1 MASFSTLAGACSRVW
16 RRATRALRA
25 LRSATEYQSG
35 TFGVHSPPSLEDRT
49 SKVNSA
55 RVGVRAKVLTLS
67 LPRITPRE
75 ARDRGGCAVCRA
87 RPHIHLYHSIDVRE
101 RLCDLCWILKTTAL
115 FRRQPRNAVLETS
128 SDASALVS
136 VAFHLHLLGIY
147 PHHRLAL
154 SAYYF
159 KLSTLRVQSFAWWA
173 STGGHS
179 LEITRCV
186 VVVVVLFHI
195 QNKP

>member
-1 MASFSTLAGACSRVW
+1 M
-16 RRATRALRA
+16 
-25 LRSATEYQSG
+25 
-35 TFGVHSPPSLEDRT
+35 
-49 SKVNSA
+49 NSA
-55 RVGVRAKVLTLS
+55 RVGVRARVLTLS

-101 RLCDLCWILKTTAL
+101 RFCDFCWILKTTAL

-147 PHHRLAL
+147 RIVWHCQFAKSISTYRVHHRAL
-154 SAYYF
+154 RLGTEDETRLVP
-159 KLSTLRVQSFAWWA
+159 LSKGV
-173 STGGHS
+173 S
-179 LEITRCV
+179 LVDFSESRWE
-186 VVVVVLFHI
+186 
-195 QNKP
+195 